1 METYSQF
8 CGWMQECLFQSCQNC
23 NLLLTNHG
31 KDSSEL
37 LSDLRWGP
45 LYVFTYIQLS
55 YFC

>member
-1 METYSQF
+1 METYSQS
-8 CGWMQECLFQSCQNC
+8 CGWLQQWLEADC

-37 LSDLRWGP
+37 LSDLGWGP